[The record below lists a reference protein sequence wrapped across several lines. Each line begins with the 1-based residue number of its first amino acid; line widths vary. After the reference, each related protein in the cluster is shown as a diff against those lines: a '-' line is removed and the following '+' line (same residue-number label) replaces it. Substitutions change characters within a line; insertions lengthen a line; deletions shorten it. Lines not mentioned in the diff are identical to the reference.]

1 VRRGGIPF
9 DTIDQLEV
17 ILAEP
22 DEPVVAPPE
31 SSQETLFTG
40 SE

>member
-1 VRRGGIPF
+1 
-9 DTIDQLEV
+9 V

-31 SSQETLFTG
+31 PSQETLFTG
-40 SE
+40 